1 MATVTQTID
10 YETAALASDHF
21 NVDAVSEEAALEA
34 GSQRHPLLDLSREDP
49 ASLVPRPPVVVVMGH
64 VDHGKTSLLDAIRAT
79 KVADSEAGGIT
90 QRIGAYQ
97 VEKNHRLITFID
109 TPGHEAFTAMRAR
122 GAIVTDVAV
131 LVVAADDG
139 VMPQTEEAIQHAR
152 SAGVPILV
160 AINKIDKPGANVDK
174 VLAQLAEYE
183 LLSDQYGGNTT
194 MVRTSAKSGEG
205 IAELLEMILLV
216 SDIQEPRAN
225 PNRLAVGTVID
236 SHLER
241 GRGPIATLLVQ
252 NGTLHVGDNLVVG
265 GTFGKVRALIDDMGK
280 KVKEAVPSMPVVVTG
295 LSDVVEAGAFAQVV
309 ATEREARSIA
319 EDFSRLRAERL
330 SYPSRRLTLEELAAR
345 AKEGE
350 PKTFTLILKAD
361 AQGTIEAVKG
371 QIQKLQN
378 DEVNIKFVAEGVGAI
393 TESDV
398 NLAAASQAIII
409 GFNVR
414 YDDRVKQLADEE
426 GVDVRLYNVVYRV
439 TEDLEKAIKG
449 LREPVFHDVEIGR
462 AEVRKIY
469 VYDGKNSIAGA
480 NVQDGKITRQS
491 TIAVLRKEHE
501 IARSSI
507 KQLKRFKDDVRE
519 VAKGYDCG
527 VSLDSFDQFEEGDV
541 LVAYVREQEE

>member
-265 GTFGKVRALIDDMGK
+265 SER
-280 KVKEAVPSMPVVVTG
+280 SPV
-295 LSDVVEAGAFAQVV
+295 
-309 ATEREARSIA
+309 
-319 EDFSRLRAERL
+319 
-330 SYPSRRLTLEELAAR
+330 
-345 AKEGE
+345 
-350 PKTFTLILKAD
+350 
-361 AQGTIEAVKG
+361 
-371 QIQKLQN
+371 
-378 DEVNIKFVAEGVGAI
+378 
-393 TESDV
+393 
-398 NLAAASQAIII
+398 
-409 GFNVR
+409 
-414 YDDRVKQLADEE
+414 
-426 GVDVRLYNVVYRV
+426 
-439 TEDLEKAIKG
+439 
-449 LREPVFHDVEIGR
+449 
-462 AEVRKIY
+462 
-469 VYDGKNSIAGA
+469 
-480 NVQDGKITRQS
+480 
-491 TIAVLRKEHE
+491 
-501 IARSSI
+501 
-507 KQLKRFKDDVRE
+507 
-519 VAKGYDCG
+519 
-527 VSLDSFDQFEEGDV
+527 
-541 LVAYVREQEE
+541 